1 MIPLFHD
8 FHDKQV
14 VIVGGGSVALRKA
27 RRFVQEAEVTV
38 IGQDFE
44 DGFHDVECKLKH
56 KRITPQNVRQEIT
69 GVYLVIPATD
79 DPELNA
85 TVEAISKREDCLV
98 NRVDEVGDVVVP
110 SCIRSEEL
118 SVAVSTGGSS
128 PAMSKYL
135 RQLLTPVVERADG
148 MVRIQRKLR
157 TELEEDIRSQKE
169 RKRLL
174 WQVIESD
181 EVWEHLPQECDRAE
195 AIARELVRK

>member
-8 FHDKQV
+8 FHDKRV

-27 RRFVQEAEVTV
+27 RRFVQEADVTV
-38 IGQDFE
+38 IGRNFE
-44 DGFHDVECKLKH
+44 DGFHDIECELKH
-56 KRITPQNVRQEIT
+56 KQITSQNVHQEIS

-98 NRVDEVGDVVVP
+98 NRVDEVGDVIVP
-110 SCIRSEEL
+110 SCIQSEEL

-135 RQLLTPVVERADG
+135 RQVLTPVVERADG
-148 MVRIQRKLR
+148 MVRVQRKLR
-157 TELEEDIRSQKE
+157 TELKEDVHSQKE

-181 EVWEHLPQECDRAE
+181 EVWKHLPEEFDRAE
-195 AIARELVRK
+195 AIARGLVRE